1 VSTTSIPPA
10 DLAGPSSIPPAD
22 LAGPSLWRRLFRAKQ
37 YDTVSYLTVYLV
49 LLLFIPSSLIFA
61 PLGGSGTPAVVYS
74 LLLLLLFIASWMV
87 GRVTP
92 SGAGRPIRIAILI
105 FTLAVLASFV
115 AGMTRDSAQ
124 SEVLSAGRGLI
135 TVTAWAG
142 LIVVVSQTVTSYDR
156 IETLLRRAVIFG
168 SIVAAIGILEF
179 YTALNV
185 TNYIQIPGL
194 SNNIDFS
201 TLMVRS
207 GLNRPSSTAVDP
219 IEFGVVMSMLLPI
232 ALHQAVTGSFPGKIR
247 KWLPVVLIAFAIP
260 ISVSRSGL
268 LTAAVGCVVLVVT
281 WPPRQRRGFLVASL
295 IGLGAL
301 KAAAPG
307 LLGTLFNY
315 FTEMFGSSNSAG
327 SVTSRTDDYA
337 RNWQYIVQ
345 RPFFG
350 RGFETFLPEI
360 YSWTDNMYLKIL
372 IETGIVGLA
381 SLLLLYLAGIHCAA
395 AGRRVAQDEARRSL
409 GQAMVAAISVAFV
422 ATATFDSIDFP
433 MFAGV
438 LFLILGLAGAYLGI
452 MRRESDSLP
461 MPHVM
466 ATINSA
472 KPE

>member
-1 VSTTSIPPA
+1 VTTTSLPPA
-10 DLAGPSSIPPAD
+10 DIEGLSSIERAD
-22 LAGPSLWRRLFRAKQ
+22 MAGLSLWRRLFGVKR

-49 LLLFIPSSLIFA
+49 LLIFIPSSLIFA

-74 LLLLLLFIASWMV
+74 LLLLVLYLASWMA

-92 SGAGRPIRIAILI
+92 TGGGRPIRIAMLI
-105 FTLAVLASFV
+105 FSLAVLASFV
-115 AGMTRDSAQ
+115 AGMTRDITQ
-124 SEVLSAGRGLI
+124 PEVLSAGRGLI
-135 TVTAWAG
+135 TLTAWAG
-142 LIVVVSQTVTSYDR
+142 LVIVVSQTVTSYDR
-156 IETLLRRAVIFG
+156 IETLLRRAIIFG
-168 SIVAAIGILEF
+168 SVVAAIGIVEF
-179 YTALNV
+179 YSGLNL

-232 ALHQAVTGSFPGKIR
+232 ALHQAVTDLRPGRLR
-247 KWLPVVLIAFAIP
+247 KWVPVALIAFAIP

-268 LTAAVGCVVLVVT
+268 VTAAVGCIVLVVT
-281 WPPRQRRGFLVASL
+281 WPPRQRRGFLVAAV
-295 IGLGAL
+295 IGMGAL

-315 FTEMFGSSNSAG
+315 FTEMFGASNSAG

-381 SLLLLYLAGIHCAA
+381 SLLLIYLAGIHCAA
-395 AGRRVAQDEARRSL
+395 AGRRRTQDYARRSL
-409 GQAMVAAISVAFV
+409 GQAMVASISVACV
-422 ATATFDSIDFP
+422 ATATFDSVDFP
-433 MFAGV
+433 MFAGI
-438 LFLILGLAGAYLGI
+438 LFLILGLAGAYLTI
-452 MRRESDSLP
+452 MTREGNSLLTP
-461 MPHVM
+461 QAMTTV
-466 ATINSA
+466 NSV